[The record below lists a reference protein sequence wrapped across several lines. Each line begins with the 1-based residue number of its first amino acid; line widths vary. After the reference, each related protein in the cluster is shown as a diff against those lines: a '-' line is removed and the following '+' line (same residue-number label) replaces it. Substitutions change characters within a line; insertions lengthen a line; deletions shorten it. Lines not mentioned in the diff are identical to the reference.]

1 MPARLPARLSCKTV
15 AMPAR
20 LSARLKMH
28 ATSLYAGMQ
37 IKLVQ
42 RRVVAASRAMAC
54 SQLTITTVTTLH
66 ASEMSWQIDG
76 GTYSSAT
83 FSNYGTYTASACL
96 TDGTHFLRMFDT
108 YGDGWT
114 AGSTVGIVSEDGL
127 SLIEPIALG
136 SGFEASI
143 PFYVGALPSTPPPPS
158 PPPPSPSPPPPLPP
172 PPSPPPPLPSSPLT
186 SSPEGCV
193 PNPEAMCIM
202 VYAPVCGVD
211 GVTYSNSCQAAA
223 ACQLAPTDGECGASA
238 STASSPPALSD
249 SPSPPPPSPVLGNT
263 QSNIESSSS
272 GDDGLADWAVAV
284 IVLAALAFVAA
295 VAGGVLVSL
304 KSKRTMTLAVPLA
317 AAPATSTTN
326 DAAPAA
332 EMQTVSMI
340 KTEEK
345 V

>member
-1 MPARLPARLSCKTV
+1 
-15 AMPAR
+15 
-20 LSARLKMH
+20 MH
-28 ATSLYAGMQ
+28 ATTRLHAELANLG
-37 IKLVQ
+37 VR
-42 RRVVAASRAMAC
+42 RRVAPGVSAMAC
-54 SQLTITTVTTLH
+54 TQLTITTVTTLH
-66 ASEMSWQIDG
+66 GAEMSWQIDG

-96 TDGTHFLRMFDT
+96 TDGTHFLRMYDT

-114 AGSTVGIVSEDGL
+114 AGSTVGIVSDEDGI

-136 SGFEASI
+136 AGFEASI
-143 PFYVGALPSTPPPPS
+143 PFYVGTLPSAPPPPS
-158 PPPPSPSPPPPLPP
+158 PPPPSPSPPS
-172 PPSPPPPLPSSPLT
+172 PSPPPPLPSPPPT

-202 VYAPVCGVD
+202 VYAPVCGAD

-223 ACQLAPTDGECGASA
+223 ACQLDPTDGECGASA
-238 STASSPPALSD
+238 SAASSPPPLSD
-249 SPSPPPPSPVLGNT
+249 PPSPPPPSPVLGST

-304 KSKRTMTLAVPLA
+304 KSKRTMTLAAPLA